1 MEPSCTICN
10 DSKFGRSGDV
20 HSQITH
26 ISQRLGELENLKV
39 ETANIK
45 ASLESSMTSNAD
57 ILSKQKE
64 TYIDLLKKKELLL
77 QSVHKRKY
85 KLQSTFFL
93 YLIYIQY
100 DAKHNVYFTVKGSNA
115 DRHNVLDQMLNLSQQ
130 FEKTVETKHD
140 KLSISKSLT
149 NSLEEALQEKAVVK
163 EE

>member
-10 DSKFGRSGDV
+10 DSKFGRSGYDV

-77 QSVHKRKY
+77 QSIHKRKY

-93 YLIYIQY
+93 Y
-100 DAKHNVYFTVKGSNA
+100 F
-115 DRHNVLDQMLNLSQQ
+115 
-130 FEKTVETKHD
+130 
-140 KLSISKSLT
+140 
-149 NSLEEALQEKAVVK
+149 
-163 EE
+163 